1 MEQKNVALL
10 VGAFVALLIGVVL
23 IGTIASSTNAV
34 TKKTIASAET
44 ANLYSNGCWHLSSGV
59 EQVNGTTDADCNIT
73 VTNAPTG
80 WRTESAEG
88 CGIGSVVVTNS
99 SGNTFTLNTDYLV
112 FPYSGIIQMLNTSRT
127 SSGASGLGALNT
139 TIVYYNY
146 CRTDYVNSGFGRSAT
161 DLIAGFFALSLL
173 VISVGLFYQV
183 LKNEGL
189 TNI

>member
-34 TKKTIASAET
+34 TEKTIASAET
-44 ANLYSNGCWHLSSGV
+44 TNLYGNGCWHVSSSVG
-59 EQVNGTTDADCNIT
+59 QVNGTEDVNCNIT

-88 CGIGSVVVTNS
+88 CGIGSVIVTNS
-99 SGNTFTLNTDYLV
+99 SGNALTVDTDYRV
-112 FPYSGIIQMLNTSRT
+112 FAYSGIIQMLNTTKT
-127 SSGASGLGALNT
+127 SSAATGLGPLNT
-139 TIVYYNY
+139 TLVYYDY
-146 CRTDYVNSGFGRSAT
+146 CGTDYVNSSFGRSAT
-161 DLIAGFFALSLL
+161 DLIAGFFALALL
-173 VISVGLFYQV
+173 IVSVGLFYQV

-189 TNI
+189 TNL